1 MRYCNAKL
9 YMQVSKYVSRMI
21 RVYISYYCINYY
33 ICNISVLDEQVNFLV
48 LFMIEKK
55 KIRKRYRKQFSLVL
69 K

>member
-21 RVYISYYCINYY
+21 RVYVSCYCINYH

-48 LFMIEKK
+48 LFMVWKK
-55 KIRKRYRKQFSLVL
+55 KKNKEEI
-69 K
+69 